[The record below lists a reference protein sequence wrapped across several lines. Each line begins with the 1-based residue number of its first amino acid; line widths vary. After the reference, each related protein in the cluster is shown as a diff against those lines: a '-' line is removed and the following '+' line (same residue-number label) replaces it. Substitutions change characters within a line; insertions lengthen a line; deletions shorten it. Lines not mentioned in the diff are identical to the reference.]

1 MHLCTLLGEGKA
13 FLPESGVAKDLALE
27 DLHVWGE
34 ACSSGRVWIEG
45 EMSQFGCLV
54 GGSFG
59 GRCGSELDC
68 LDGDIGA
75 ADAECGAC
83 GA

>member
-1 MHLCTLLGEGKA
+1 VWQLQRRSRKSFWRVPEMHLCTLLGGGKA
-13 FLPESGVAKDLALE
+13 SLPEFGVAKDLALE

-34 ACSSGRVWIEG
+34 ACSSGRV
-45 EMSQFGCLV
+45 
-54 GGSFG
+54 G

-75 ADAECGAC
+75 SLKVKR
-83 GA
+83 